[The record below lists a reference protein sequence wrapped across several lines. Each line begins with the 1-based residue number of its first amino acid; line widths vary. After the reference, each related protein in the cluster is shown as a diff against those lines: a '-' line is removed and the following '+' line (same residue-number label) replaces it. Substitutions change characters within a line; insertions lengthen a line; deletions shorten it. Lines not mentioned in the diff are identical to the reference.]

1 MSKTVLF
8 MVTENP
14 VEVEK
19 AKKFWEEND
28 VQVQV
33 FSPTQWKDGME
44 NPSFREQLSST
55 VPSLAFGTAPLASV
69 PSLPGFTG
77 SNVINFPT
85 PASTSSNVQKM
96 EQMEAQ
102 AIENAIHQYKGNLTE
117 AARALGI
124 GRATLYRKVKQ
135 FKIDP
140 SASRKRKVKIVAA

>member
-14 VEVEK
+14 TEVEK

-33 FSPTQWKDGME
+33 FSPMQWKDGME
-44 NPSFREQLSST
+44 NPMFREQLSST
-55 VPSLAFGTAPLASV
+55 VPSLAFGTSPLTSV
-69 PSLPGFTG
+69 PTLPGFDG
-77 SNVINFPT
+77 NNVLKFPT
-85 PASTSSNVQKM
+85 PAPATSNVQKM

>member
-14 VEVEK
+14 TVVEK
-19 AKKFWEEND
+19 AKQFWEEND

-33 FSPTQWKDGME
+33 FSPMQWKDGME
-44 NPSFREQLSST
+44 NPNFREQISST
-55 VPSLAFGTAPLASV
+55 VPSLSIGTSPLASV
-69 PSLPGFTG
+69 PALPGFEG
-77 SNVINFPT
+77 GNVLKFPT
-85 PASTSSNVQKM
+85 NPPASANVQKM
-96 EQMEAQ
+96 EQMEAH

-124 GRATLYRKVKQ
+124 GRATLYRKVKHY
-135 FKIDP
+135 KIDP